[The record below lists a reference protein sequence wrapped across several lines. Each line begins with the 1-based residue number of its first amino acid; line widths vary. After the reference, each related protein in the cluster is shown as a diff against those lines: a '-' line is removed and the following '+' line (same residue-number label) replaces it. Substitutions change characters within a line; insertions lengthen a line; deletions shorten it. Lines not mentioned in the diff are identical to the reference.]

1 MDYNSQ
7 RPDIIIPE
15 YGRHIQSMVSTAM
28 QVQDREER
36 NKMVR
41 AIIKVMGQLFPY
53 LRDIEDF
60 NHKLWDH
67 LYIMSDFKLDA
78 DSPYPI
84 PEPAAFQEKP
94 ARLKYPQT
102 RIKYGHYGK
111 GVEKIIEH
119 VANKPE
125 GPEKDAQ
132 SVMVANLMKRHYLTW
147 NRETVADDFIIDQV
161 RELSENRINMKP
173 GTVLISSSE
182 ILGVAKPPQHRPMK
196 HNKNPKKKGNHNRRV

>member
-15 YGRHIQSMVSTAM
+15 YGRHIQSMVHTAM

-36 NKMVR
+36 NKMVK

-67 LYIMSDFKLDA
+67 LYIMSEFKLDA

-84 PEPAAFQEKP
+84 PQPSSFESKP
-94 ARLKYPQT
+94 NRLKYPQT

-111 GVEKIIEH
+111 GVEKLIDLI
-119 VANKPE
+119 ADTPE
-125 GPEKDAQ
+125 SEEKTAKGL
-132 SVMVANLMKRHYLTW
+132 VIANLMKRHYLTW
-147 NRETVADDFIIDQV
+147 NRDTVSDDFIINQV
-161 RELSENRINMKP
+161 AELSEGRIKIPLGTPLVSSSDILGATKAPQPKNMKYN
-173 GTVLISSSE
+173 
-182 ILGVAKPPQHRPMK
+182 
-196 HNKNPKKKGNHNRRV
+196 NKNKKKNIKR

>member
-67 LYIMSDFKLDA
+67 LYIMSGFKLDA
-78 DSPYPI
+78 DSPYPV
-84 PEPAAFQEKP
+84 PEPATFQEKP
-94 ARLKYPQT
+94 GRMKYPQT

-111 GVEKIIEH
+111 GVEKMIEH
-119 VANKPE
+119 VAGKEE

-132 SVMVANLMKRHYLTW
+132 AIMVANLMKRHYLTW
-147 NRETVADDFIIDQV
+147 NRETVADSFIIDQV
-161 RELSENRINMKP
+161 QELSEGRVKVKP

-182 ILGVAKPPQHRPMK
+182 ILGVSKPPQQRMMK
-196 HNKNPKKKGNHNRRV
+196 HKPKKKGNHNRRV